1 MNSLPTIWS
10 GSEEISIPKNA
21 SDVSEIVPLA
31 NGLTV
36 KQKNH
41 LINAFN
47 TLEAYD
53 MAVEYSWKKTITRL
67 KEALSSLG
75 MQFIGEMLGR
85 NDITDNTPYENV
97 LTDYHAI
104 QLAEQLGLFTPTA
117 GLQLRQAHELITH
130 YFSSD
135 AKEEIDKLTALN
147 IIKNTVKYVLG
158 HEQMEVAIEFTNFR
172 NRLLTE
178 NLKPG
183 DSQLEMLINSPLFYS
198 RTVSFILLNS
208 IVKDE
213 GAKIE
218 HGLANFNL
226 ILPLIWEK
234 LSDNDKYNVGYAYR
248 DVISSNN
255 NTAANGLKQALSK
268 VGGFDFVPES
278 LRSNTFIKAAK
289 YVVEVHYAMNNFYNE
304 PAAVE
309 TLANLGSTIPKP
321 AFLQCMQAYLVVCIG
336 NIYGTST
343 IAAHHAKEK
352 LSEVPEDRWKYYFE
366 KGINNDQEVLYNLRS
381 DSQVRRLSNVLNDLN
396 LTKFSNLPNENQKLY
411 NAIIKVQSGK
421 VQEIASE
428 LYQKMKK

>member
-1 MNSLPTIWS
+1 MNGLPTIWY
-10 GSEEISIPKNA
+10 GSDEVSIPRHA
-21 SDVSEIVPLA
+21 SDVNDIVPLA
-31 NGLTV
+31 NGLTI
-36 KQKNH
+36 KQQTH
-41 LINAFN
+41 VINAFN
-47 TLEAYD
+47 TLQAYD

-67 KEALSSLG
+67 KEALASLG

-85 NDITDNTPYENV
+85 TDITDNTPYENV

-104 QLAEQLGLFTPTA
+104 QLAEQLGLFSSTA
-117 GLQLRQAHELITH
+117 GMELRQAHELITH
-130 YFSSD
+130 YFSSE

-183 DSQLEMLINSPLFYS
+183 DSQLEMLISSPLFYS

-208 IVKDE
+208 IVKE
-213 GAKIE
+213 QGAKIE
-218 HGLANFNL
+218 HGLANFNH

-248 DVISSNN
+248 DVVSAN
-255 NTAANGLKQALSK
+255 NTNAANGLKQALLK

-278 LRSNTFIKAAK
+278 LRSNTFIRAAK
-289 YVVEVHYAMNNFYNE
+289 YIIEVHYAMNNFYNE

-309 TLANLGSTIPKP
+309 ALANLGSTIPKP
-321 AFLQCMQAYLVVCIG
+321 AFLQCIQAYLVVCIG
-336 NIYGTST
+336 NIYGTSA
-343 IAAHHAKEK
+343 IAAHQAKEK
-352 LSEVPEDRWKYYFE
+352 LSEVPTDRWKYYFE
-366 KGINNDQEVLYNLRS
+366 KGINNDEEVLYNLRT
-381 DSQVRRLSNVLNDLN
+381 DSQIKRLSALVNDLG
-396 LTKFSNLPNENQKLY
+396 LTKFLNLPNENQKLY
-411 NAIIKVQSGK
+411 NSIVKAQISKVQAL
-421 VQEIASE
+421 ASE